1 VRRRRAAAAAGE
13 RIAGVFQMD
22 MMAGRQ
28 QGTVPVRP
36 PAGASVMTQLIDK
49 RNLEYDRLAEVVGAD
64 AFLGETARVAES
76 VHHTLIAEA
85 NKVNRFTGHL
95 TELRVEGAP
104 TLPDGARDGRA
115 DGEYIARAREYVASV
130 AEAIGFASGE
140 PAEFEAD
147 PKVTATS
154 EGLRVV
160 SLQQTLNGI
169 EVWGMGPKVWL
180 HQDGTVERVVGDTAS
195 VRVDAPTMPTVPP
208 ETALAV
214 AAAKAAEA
222 STLEGPFGTDE
233 LSALDI
239 SAGFPRLTHEA
250 RNAQPMTF
258 DRGPFDEAIPAGLVY
273 LYMGD
278 EVRLA
283 WSFRFSRDQGAVQYH
298 ALVEADDRTA
308 DQSAPQILYF
318 QDLTSHVIAGRV
330 FRRNPAESTFDRAPF
345 PLPLSDYPTGP
356 PAKPVAGFPGPW
368 TTRTNGRVATVGNN
382 VLAVDGATRRSVEI
396 DVDPEGNGEF
406 DPEPATPEQF
416 VTNIF
421 FFCNYM
427 HDFFVMLDFTE
438 EHGNFQTVNV
448 TGLGKGADP
457 VRALA
462 HPGPVIGTANM
473 ATPADG
479 SAAVMNMGLVPRSG
493 RHTANDADVVFHE
506 FVHGVTNRL
515 VGGLHDAGGLRELQS
530 RAMGEGWSDFFAL
543 TTRNFFQDQER
554 TVVGNWVVD
563 SDTGIR
569 QRPYDER
576 YPGGFGDVGQRPA
589 GLDYTKIH
597 NVGEIWCATLMEMTR
612 RIGAALDSKQRG
624 YRIAWQA
631 VVDGL
636 KLTPK
641 NPTFLIS
648 RDAILRALKDL
659 AGDRFTEAEYPAVRR
674 AAWESFARFGM
685 GFDAVCP
692 NASFFGC
699 RAGTQLPP
707 EGHED

>member
-1 VRRRRAAAAAGE
+1 
-13 RIAGVFQMD
+13 
-22 MMAGRQ
+22 
-28 QGTVPVRP
+28 
-36 PAGASVMTQLIDK
+36 MTQLIDK
-49 RNLEYDRLAEVVGAD
+49 RNLEYDRLAEVGGAD
-64 AFLGETARVAES
+64 AFLEETARVAES
-76 VHHTLIAEA
+76 VHHTLIADD

-104 TLPDGARDGRA
+104 ALPDGARVGRP
-115 DGEYIARAREYVASV
+115 DGEYIARAKEYLASV

-147 PKVTATS
+147 PKVMATS
-154 EGLRVV
+154 EGLRAV

-169 EVWGMGPKVWL
+169 EVWGMAPKVWL
-180 HQDGTVERVVGDTAS
+180 RGDGTVDRVVGDTAS
-195 VRVDAPTMPTVPP
+195 VGVDVPTMPVVPP

-222 STLEGPFGTDE
+222 RTLEGPFGSDE
-233 LSALDI
+233 LPALDV
-239 SAGFPRLTHEA
+239 SAGFSRLTQQA

-258 DRGPFDEAIPAGLVY
+258 DQGPFDEAIPARLVY

-278 EVRLA
+278 AVRLA
-283 WSFRFSRDQGAVQYH
+283 WSFEFSREQGAVQYH
-298 ALVEADDRTA
+298 ALVEADDRAA
-308 DQSAPQILYF
+308 DRSAPQILYF

-345 PLPLSDYPTGP
+345 PLPLSDYPTEP
-356 PAKPVAGFPGPW
+356 PTRPPAGFPGPW
-368 TTRTNGRVATVGNN
+368 ATRTDGHVSTVGNN

-396 DVDPEGNGEF
+396 DVDPEGNGVF
-406 DPEPATPEQF
+406 DTEPDTPDQF

-427 HDFFVMLDFTE
+427 HDFFVMLDFAE

-448 TGLGKGADP
+448 TGLGRGADP
-457 VRALA
+457 VHAFA
-462 HPGPVIGTANM
+462 HPGSVVGTANM

-479 SAAVMNMGLVPRSG
+479 SAAVMNMGLVAQTG

-515 VGGLHDAGGLRELQS
+515 VGGLHDAAGLREMQS

-543 TTRNFFQDQER
+543 TTRNYFQDRER

-563 SDTGIR
+563 NDRGIR
-569 QRPYDER
+569 QRPYDEE
-576 YPGGFGDVGQRPA
+576 YPGSFGDIGRRPD

-612 RIGAALDSKQRG
+612 RIGAALGSKQRG

-641 NPTFLIS
+641 NPTLLVA
-648 RDAILRALKDL
+648 RDAILRALRDL
-659 AGDRFTEAEYPAVRR
+659 AGHKVTEAEYPAVRQ

-685 GFDAVCP
+685 GFDAFCP
-692 NASFFGC
+692 NASFTGC